1 MAASALPFEAATI
14 ELAGTLLVEASAG
27 TGKTHAIT
35 LLVVRLVLEQ
45 GLEPSQILVMTFTE
59 AATAELRVRIRRQL
73 HRALEIVTS
82 GARDL
87 AATDPELVKIC
98 EKHATAAGLDRLK
111 RALAGLDEA
120 SITTIHGFC
129 RRVLQEHALR
139 TGARYGA
146 ELVKDLEELDEDIV
160 YDFWHAYVA
169 DWPDVIELLPENP
182 LDRLRALLRERRR
195 FSTAPLVPD
204 PAEIESS
211 DARSGALLRFEA
223 DFLRYAST
231 ELDARKE
238 RQGIFGFDDLLERV
252 VNALRGEGC
261 DALTAVL
268 RERFRVALV
277 DEFQDTDPIQ
287 WEIVERIFV
296 AGGVPLL
303 LIGDPK
309 QAIYGFRGADVFTYL
324 AAAAGARRATMGV
337 NWRSDPGLVAAV
349 NRFFGAKDAFV
360 FKQIEPTVVVPR
372 PGAKDLF
379 HAPSASGSASVELL
393 LFERDASQKGVT
405 KGVATQRVPRF
416 VAAEIARLL
425 GEGATID
432 GKAVRAGDI
441 AVLTRDNKQCFLMQ
455 DALRARGVHS
465 VVLSDKSVWTSEEAV
480 DLENLLRGVL
490 DPGSSSARKVALS
503 TTIVGKSGEW
513 IDDLDRR
520 PELLEEW
527 LERFGHWGALWVERG
542 FLRMFREILR
552 ELSVPDRLLSQQGGE
567 RRLTNALHLAE
578 LLERAREER
587 QLGPAAL
594 LEWLREQQRDDSNRG
609 EHTEIRLESDTNA
622 VKILTVHK
630 SKGLEFPIV
639 YCPFLWSSGPWRGPA
654 KPEIFHDEDGKAFL
668 DIDLDKDR
676 RAEHMR
682 AAERERI
689 ADEIRLAYVALTRAK
704 HRLCILWGCVNRFGI
719 AAMSFILHPDPAI
732 LWNNALTAARLDKLT
747 DRDLA
752 SVLEGF
758 AEGSDGSIAFRRI
771 AWRHDAPAL
780 PRPTGDPKLLVAREI
795 ERSIRGFARTESFS
809 GLTRG
814 AHEALVHGT
823 PDDDAVSRDHDEQAQ
838 EDAVLHAD
846 ELSASVEASNVP
858 GAAPDVSFTLP
869 SLSSDTPIVLGDFPR
884 GSRAGNFFHEIF
896 ENIDFAASE
905 PADWLE
911 VVTENFEKHGF
922 SREFQGTSHDL
933 LLGQAMNAVRD
944 TLETTLDAT
953 GLRLADIEREQRF
966 NELEFRVPV
975 APGSAPRQLSVRR
988 LAAVFAGHPSAAVP
1002 AAYAERV
1009 ERLRFASL
1017 YGYLKGYI
1025 DLVFFH
1031 EGRWYVVD
1039 YKTNHLGDRLGD
1051 YDQPRMQRAMADSHY
1066 YLQYHLYTLAV
1077 DRFLRRVEARYDYE
1091 SGFGGV
1097 FYLFI
1102 KGLCPGHKTGIF
1114 FEKPPRARLDALS
1127 TLLDGG
1133 AP

>member
-1 MAASALPFEAATI
+1 MATPALPFEAATI
-14 ELAGTLLVEASAG
+14 ALSGTLLVEASAG

-73 HRALEIVTS
+73 HRALEILTG
-82 GARDL
+82 GAGEL

-98 EKHATAAGLDRLK
+98 EQHANATGLDRLK
-111 RALAGLDEA
+111 RAIAGLDEA
-120 SITTIHGFC
+120 SIATIHGFC
-129 RRVLQEHALR
+129 RRVLQEHAMR

-182 LDRLRALLRERRR
+182 LERLRLLLREERRH
-195 FSTAPLVPD
+195 SAAPLVPD
-204 PAEIESS
+204 PAEIELS
-211 DARSGALLRFEA
+211 DAKSGALLRFET
-223 DFLRYAST
+223 DFLRYART

-238 RQGIFGFDDLLERV
+238 QQGIFGFDDLLERV
-252 VNALRGEGC
+252 VKALRGEGSA
-261 DALTAVL
+261 ALTAVL
-268 RERFRVALV
+268 RERYRAALV
-277 DEFQDTDPIQ
+277 DEFQDTDPVQ
-287 WEIVERIFV
+287 WEIIERIFV
-296 AGGVPLL
+296 AGSVPLL

-349 NRFFGAKDAFV
+349 NRFFGAPESFV

-372 PGAKDLF
+372 PGAQNLF
-379 HAPSASGSASVELL
+379 HAPSASGGASVELL
-393 LFERDASQKGVT
+393 LFERDDPQKSVT

-425 GEGATID
+425 AERATID
-432 GKAVRAGDI
+432 GKPVVAGDI

-455 DALRARGVHS
+455 DALRARGIHS
-465 VVLSDKSVWTSEEAV
+465 VVVSDKSVWTSEEAV

-503 TTIVGKSGEW
+503 TTIIGKSGEW
-513 IDDLDRR
+513 IDDLDRH

-527 LERFGHWGALWVERG
+527 LERFGRWGALWVERG

-578 LLERAREER
+578 LLERALQER

-639 YCPFLWSSGPWRGPA
+639 YCPFLWSSGPWRGSA

-676 RAEHMR
+676 RAEHTR
-682 AAERERI
+682 AAEREKI

-704 HRLCILWGCVNRFGI
+704 HRLSLLWGGVNRVGI

-732 LWNNALTAARLDKLT
+732 LWNNALTATRLDKVT
-747 DRDLA
+747 DAQFA
-752 SVLEGF
+752 SVLEGW

-771 AWRHDAPAL
+771 PWRHDAPAL
-780 PRPTGDPKLLVAREI
+780 PRPTGDPKLLVAREV
-795 ERSIRGFARTESFS
+795 ERSIQSFARTESFS

-814 AHEALVHGT
+814 AHDALVLYEAE
-823 PDDDAVSRDHDEQAQ
+823 DDAASRDHDEQAQ
-838 EDAVLHAD
+838 DDAVAHGDDTPPA
-846 ELSASVEASNVP
+846 V
-858 GAAPDVSFTLP
+858 AA
-869 SLSSDTPIVLGDFPR
+869 DTPIVLGDFPH

-896 ENIDFAASE
+896 ENIDFAATE

-911 VVTENFEKHGF
+911 VVTEKFDKHGF
-922 SREFQGTSHDL
+922 AREFQGTSHDL

-944 TLETTLDAT
+944 SLETTLDAS
-953 GLRLADIEREQRF
+953 GLRLASVERERRF

-975 APGSAPRQLSVRR
+975 APGSARAELTVRR
-988 LAAVFAGHPSAAVP
+988 LAAVFSEHPSAAVP

-1031 EGRWYVVD
+1031 EGLWYVVD
-1039 YKTNHLGDRLGD
+1039 YKTNHLGDRLSD

-1077 DRFLRRVEARYDYE
+1077 DRFLRRVEPRYDYA
-1091 SGFGGV
+1091 SSFGGV

-1102 KGLCPGHKTGIF
+1102 KGLCPGHRTGIF

-1127 TLLDGG
+1127 ALLDGE